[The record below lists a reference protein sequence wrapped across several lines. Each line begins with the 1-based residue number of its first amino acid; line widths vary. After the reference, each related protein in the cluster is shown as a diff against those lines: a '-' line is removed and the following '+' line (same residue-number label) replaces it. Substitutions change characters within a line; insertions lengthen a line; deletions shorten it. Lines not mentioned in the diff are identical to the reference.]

1 MVSYLGCWVGWAG
14 LWSGWG
20 DTVVGS
26 VVGLRGRLP
35 GCWAVTARSGMGG
48 CGALGVPAVDGV
60 VWSAPVLSALAA
72 LGVVSVVVSVGRWM
86 PASSSM
92 PVGSVGWVRATAW
105 RIAVVSPTGSV
116 GGRVRMVNAAVSR
129 EPTTS
134 RTAAV

>member
-26 VVGLRGRLP
+26 VVGLRVRLPGRLP
-35 GCWAVTARSGMGG
+35 GCWSVRARSGLDG
-48 CGALGVPAVDGV
+48 CGALGVPAVDVDGV

-72 LGVVSVVVSVGRWM
+72 LGVVSVGRRM

-92 PVGSVGWVRATAW
+92 PV
-105 RIAVVSPTGSV
+105 GSV